1 MYFYDCNAQAGALYE
16 SKNKN
21 NNYDLR
27 ILKSVNVLSKLSLK
41 SFLYRKGNNFKS
53 FVKLIAR
60 FLNVRVSACISKIQN
75 KPRRHDVSK
84 IYPSIP
90 PPPP

>member
-41 SFLYRKGNNFKS
+41 SFYIEKET
-53 FVKLIAR
+53 I
-60 FLNVRVSACISKIQN
+60 LNRS
-75 KPRRHDVSK
+75 
-84 IYPSIP
+84 
-90 PPPP
+90 